1 MVAGTT
7 QELRLQ
13 VSALEGQL
21 HASQAH
27 QAEMAQSK
35 EQEIQRLQLLMAES
49 ESRLQKELDSKDMA
63 SQALQEETQR
73 KEQELEQLTLAH
85 KQLLQQL
92 SQSQEEV
99 GAGCWGP
106 GEVGVGAPGPLGC
119 QVVPERGQVV
129 WVSHS
134 PRLCFFITFQGTQS
148 LIGYRGPRWRWAGA
162 GVSS

>member
-21 HASQAH
+21 HVSQAH

-99 GAGCWGP
+99 CAGCRGLGKWVLGHP
-106 GEVGVGAPGPLGC
+106 TAPGCASL
-119 QVVPERGQVV
+119 
-129 WVSHS
+129 SHFRA
-134 PRLCFFITFQGTQS
+134 P
-148 LIGYRGPRWRWAGA
+148 
-162 GVSS
+162 